1 MGPKTI
7 EFENAFRAYIDS
19 QFAISVNSATA
30 ALHLALNAVGVGI
43 GDEVIIPTNTF
54 ISTAEAV
61 LYSGAKP
68 ILCDIEEKNHNINV
82 EAFQSNHEGEIV
94 DMIQKSND
102 LYQGLIINPGA
113 LSHYSI
119 SIRDAIS
126 SISIPVVEVHLSNVF
141 TREKFRNHSV
151 ISDVCSK
158 MVVGFGSSGYKIAV
172 GYFIN

>member
-1 MGPKTI
+1 MNLLIINGP
-7 EFENAFRAYIDS
+7 N
-19 QFAISVNSATA
+19 
-30 ALHLALNAVGVGI
+30 LNLLGQREPKIYGKETLQDILDDV
-43 GDEVIIPTNTF
+43 F
-54 ISTAEAV
+54 
-61 LYSGAKP
+61 LYSKKHH
-68 ILCDIEEKNHNINV
+68 INI

-126 SISIPVVEVHLSNVF
+126 SISIPTVEVHLSNIF
-141 TREKFRNHSV
+141 IREKFRNHSV
-151 ISDVCSK
+151 ISAVCSK

-172 GYFIN
+172 DYFIN

>member
-1 MGPKTI
+1 MNLLIINGPNLNLLGQREPKIYGKKTLQDI
-7 EFENAFRAYIDS
+7 LDDVY
-19 QFAISVNSATA
+19 
-30 ALHLALNAVGVGI
+30 
-43 GDEVIIPTNTF
+43 
-54 ISTAEAV
+54 
-61 LYSGAKP
+61 LYS
-68 ILCDIEEKNHNINV
+68 KNHNINI

-126 SISIPVVEVHLSNVF
+126 SISIPTVEVHLSNIF
-141 TREKFRNHSV
+141 IREKFRNHSV

-158 MVVGFGSSGYKIAV
+158 MVVGLGSNGYKIAV
-172 GYFIN
+172 GYFIK

>member
-1 MGPKTI
+1 MNLLIINGP
-7 EFENAFRAYIDS
+7 N
-19 QFAISVNSATA
+19 
-30 ALHLALNAVGVGI
+30 LNLLGQREPKIYGKETLKDILDDV
-43 GDEVIIPTNTF
+43 F
-54 ISTAEAV
+54 
-61 LYSGAKP
+61 LYS
-68 ILCDIEEKNHNINV
+68 KNHNINV

-126 SISIPVVEVHLSNVF
+126 SISIPVVEVHLSNIF

-158 MVVGFGSSGYKIAV
+158 MVVGFGSNGYKLAV
-172 GYFIN
+172 GYFIS

>member
-1 MGPKTI
+1 MNLLIINGP
-7 EFENAFRAYIDS
+7 N
-19 QFAISVNSATA
+19 
-30 ALHLALNAVGVGI
+30 LNLLGQREPKIYGKETLQDILDDV
-43 GDEVIIPTNTF
+43 F
-54 ISTAEAV
+54 
-61 LYSGAKP
+61 LYS
-68 ILCDIEEKNHNINV
+68 KNHNIDV

-126 SISIPVVEVHLSNVF
+126 SISIPVIEIHLSNVF

-151 ISDVCSK
+151 ISDVCSQ

>member
-1 MGPKTI
+1 MNIQIINGP
-7 EFENAFRAYIDS
+7 N
-19 QFAISVNSATA
+19 
-30 ALHLALNAVGVGI
+30 LNLLGKREPKIYGKETLKDILDDV
-43 GDEVIIPTNTF
+43 F
-54 ISTAEAV
+54 
-61 LYSGAKP
+61 LYS
-68 ILCDIEEKNHNINV
+68 KNHDINV

-94 DMIQKSND
+94 DMIQTSND
-102 LYQGLIINPGA
+102 LYEGLIINPGA

-158 MVVGFGSSGYKIAV
+158 MVVGFGSNGYKLAV
-172 GYFIN
+172 GYFIS

>member
-1 MGPKTI
+1 MNLLIINGP
-7 EFENAFRAYIDS
+7 N
-19 QFAISVNSATA
+19 
-30 ALHLALNAVGVGI
+30 LNLLGQREPKIYGKETLQDILDDVY
-43 GDEVIIPTNTF
+43 
-54 ISTAEAV
+54 
-61 LYSGAKP
+61 LYS
-68 ILCDIEEKNHNINV
+68 KNHNINI

-126 SISIPVVEVHLSNVF
+126 SISIPTVEVHLSNIF
-141 TREKFRNHSV
+141 IREKFRNHSV

-158 MVVGFGSSGYKIAV
+158 MVVGLGSNGYKIAV
-172 GYFIN
+172 GYFIK

>member
-1 MGPKTI
+1 MNLLIINGPNLNLLGQREPKIYGKKTLQDI
-7 EFENAFRAYIDS
+7 LDDVF
-19 QFAISVNSATA
+19 
-30 ALHLALNAVGVGI
+30 
-43 GDEVIIPTNTF
+43 
-54 ISTAEAV
+54 
-61 LYSGAKP
+61 LYS
-68 ILCDIEEKNHNINV
+68 KNHNINV

-141 TREKFRNHSV
+141 TR
-151 ISDVCSK
+151 
-158 MVVGFGSSGYKIAV
+158 
-172 GYFIN
+172 